1 MMLKYTDTDR
11 IQSAK
16 YKTRLTYS
24 NMFGKIDYG
33 ISYIGEFDKGSD
45 YAGRPIDNVST
56 LDLTL
61 GYYLGP
67 KYRVGLQIRDV
78 FNKKFEILPEYAAG
92 GREFLISFDL
102 SL

>member
-1 MMLKYTDTDR
+1 MTMYCSHPHYTKP
-11 IQSAK
+11 SP
-16 YKTRLTYS
+16 YV
-24 NMFGKIDYG
+24 
-33 ISYIGEFDKGSD
+33 GEFERGTD

-61 GYYLGP
+61 GYYLGVR
-67 KYRVGLQIRDV
+67 YRVGLQVRDV
-78 FNKKFEILPEYAAG
+78 FNRKFEILPEYAAG

>member
-1 MMLKYTDTDR
+1 
-11 IQSAK
+11 
-16 YKTRLTYS
+16 
-24 NMFGKIDYG
+24 MFGKIDYG